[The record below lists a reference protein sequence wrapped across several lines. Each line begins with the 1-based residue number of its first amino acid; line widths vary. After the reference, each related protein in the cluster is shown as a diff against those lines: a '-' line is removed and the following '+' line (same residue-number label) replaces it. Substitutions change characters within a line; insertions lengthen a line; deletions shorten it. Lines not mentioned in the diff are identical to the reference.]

1 MKKPEFRS
9 KKMRV
14 QTAGEVRYN
23 GIPNAPDIMEFAK
36 CIVRN
41 VHELDKVLERLHL
54 MDHVDL
60 TALLRV
66 SQQDPYIASLIIDYF
81 ERTCNP
87 KANNPR

>member
-1 MKKPEFRS
+1 MREKRSTSFDGNADYRGMKKPEFRS

-41 VHELDKVLERLHL
+41 VHELDKVLERWKSEHCE
-54 MDHVDL
+54 
-60 TALLRV
+60 
-66 SQQDPYIASLIIDYF
+66 I
-81 ERTCNP
+81 
-87 KANNPR
+87 